1 MSAIAT
7 ITRQTNEKI
16 CQVYKTFVS
25 MFKKMDDEFLIFNDN
40 EAVLYS
46 DRGQIFVPNCVD
58 VNRVVVVEITDKCYT
73 VFPSIITLNNQTITV
88 YLTNDLILRQTGI
101 LNCNNHFHD
110 MYLP

>member
-1 MSAIAT
+1 
-7 ITRQTNEKI
+7 
-16 CQVYKTFVS
+16 
-25 MFKKMDDEFLIFNDN
+25 MDDEFLIFNDN

-88 YLTNDLILRQTGI
+88 YLTNDLILRQTGELI
-101 LNCNNHFHD
+101 NCNNHFHD